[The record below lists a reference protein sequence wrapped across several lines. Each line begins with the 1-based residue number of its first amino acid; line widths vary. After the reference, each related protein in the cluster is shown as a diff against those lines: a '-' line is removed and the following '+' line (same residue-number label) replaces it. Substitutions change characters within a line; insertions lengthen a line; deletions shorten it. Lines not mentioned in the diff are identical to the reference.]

1 MDDMVQVLDSF
12 VEPGS
17 ELWLYNEVR
26 STANTWLK
34 HNPGMMHLHRAGV
47 LVTH

>member
-26 STANTWLK
+26 RMPN
-34 HNPGMMHLHRAGV
+34 RAPRCLYASETRSV
-47 LVTH
+47 